1 MNCSVP
7 QKHEAQ
13 IVSSISITDA
23 ISFSPF
29 VSLHSALVLPLPLPP
44 ITFSRALYNEPCLAT
59 LPLPRLLFSCK
70 ISLPH
75 TLSYRNLL

>member
-29 VSLHSALVLPLPLPP
+29 GSLHSALVLPLPLPP

-59 LPLPRLLFSCK
+59 LPLP
-70 ISLPH
+70 
-75 TLSYRNLL
+75 